1 MSCMKPKTLFQNDC
15 PTYTINLDKPEEE
28 RWAHIVPDFKDK
40 IHLATKL
47 ADDMLGE
54 TAQMVLVPMLGMAC
68 KTGVVLYSN
77 ELKGIAR
84 DTGISVGRVLML
96 QLAYEAFAA
105 CTSVVVQGPRHPI
118 HIRTMD
124 WDLPEL
130 KALTI
135 NVVYKSRGQVVF
147 RGTTWAGYIGIL
159 TGMKPRS
166 FSVSINYRRTRQC
179 NDSPALAFSKNI
191 YRCVAGYWPIGYLVR
206 EVLTSQKCYSD
217 AVAEFQESE
226 LVAPTYITVCGTKKH
241 EGAII
246 TRDRSPGLRQS
257 DNFTTQLA
265 DGNLVQANMDHHR
278 DEEMTDEIFR
288 DKEEDWQDICESRS
302 RKMFVQRALEQ
313 IDGVYNINNLGLIM
327 ATDPCFSRDLT
338 IYTSLMIPALRS
350 MKTWTKVPAKL
361 QRMGKKKFASSIRE
375 SKQIKSRTNP
385 LHLKA

>member
-1 MSCMKPKTLFQNDC
+1 MSCIKQKSLFQNDC

-47 ADDMLGE
+47 ADDMLGQ
-54 TAQMVLVPMLGMAC
+54 TAQSVLVPLLGVAC
-68 KTGVVLYSN
+68 KTNAVLYCN

-84 DTGISVGRVLML
+84 DTGIEVGRVLML

-135 NVVYKSRGQVVF
+135 NVVYKSRGRIVF

-179 NDSPALAFSKNI
+179 SESPAMAFSKNI
-191 YRCVAGYWPIGYLVR
+191 YRCIAGYWPIGYLVR

-217 AVAEFQESE
+217 AVIEFQNSE
-226 LVAPTYITVCGTKKH
+226 LIAPTYITICGTKKH

-246 TRDRSPGLRQS
+246 TRDRSAGVRAT
-257 DNFTTQLA
+257 DNHITRLV

-278 DEEMTDEIFR
+278 DEEMTDEVFR
-288 DKEEDWQDICESRS
+288 NREEDWQDICESRA
-302 RKMFVQRALEQ
+302 RKRFVQRALEQ

-327 ATDPCFSRDLT
+327 ATDPCFSKELT

-350 MKTWTKVPAKL
+350 MKTWTNVPVKL
-361 QRMGKKKFASSIRE
+361 QRRGKKMFMSSIRA
-375 SKQIKSRTNP
+375 SKQKKSTANP
-385 LHLKA
+385 LKL